1 MTPTLLGLIVVAV
14 LVNLLFYGGLFL
26 AFYRLGQAIDAE
38 VRHRLELEAV
48 PTISPNN
55 LVDRGDLE
63 VRQ

>member
-14 LVNLLFYGGLFL
+14 LVNLLFYGGFL
-26 AFYRLGQAIDAE
+26 AFYRLGQAIDARE
-38 VRHRLELEAV
+38 RHRLELEAV